1 MAEPSTSAGVSL
13 TVIAV
18 AMLGPMFGPYAL
30 IVFAAL
36 AGALWPLSAARTESM
51 REGAWLLL
59 RCTLTAVI
67 LTVFLANLLERF
79 WAIPKLETL
88 GPVAF
93 LVGGLGNGWRPM
105 FDSIGEVL
113 RALIGRAS
121 VKAGEKQ

>member
-18 AMLGPMFGPYAL
+18 ALLGPMFGPYAL

-36 AGALWPLSAARTESM
+36 AGAMWPLSAARTESM
-51 REGAWLLL
+51 RDGAWLLM
-59 RCTLTAVI
+59 RCTLTAVV

-79 WAIPKLETL
+79 WEIPKLETL

-93 LVGGLGNGWRPM
+93 LIGGLGNGWRPVL
-105 FDSIGEVL
+105 DSIGEVL
-113 RALIGRAS
+113 NAVVVRARG
-121 VKAGEKQ
+121 QQ